1 MDPITKPNSDGP
13 QIKICGLTVPE
24 EASACADLG
33 ADAVGLVFY
42 PPSPR
47 HVTPHRA
54 AAVADVLPPQVCA
67 VGVFV
72 DPSWELLCEAIAAA
86 RLGAVQLHGAETQ
99 ALIDRV
105 RERFGVKVI
114 KGLFATRPP
123 RLADAD
129 RYSAQAFL
137 VECGR
142 GAQPGGNALTWDWEA
157 AAAFARIQPTVL
169 AGGLT
174 PDNVGAA
181 IAAALPDAVDA
192 SSGLEAAPGRK
203 DLGKV
208 ERFIA
213 AVRQT
218 RNLYAQAG
226 IRTRPVFKADSS
238 TLSMQRGESECPSRC

>member
-1 MDPITKPNSDGP
+1 MDQTKNSTINGP
-13 QIKICGLTVPE
+13 QIKICGLTLPE
-24 EASACADLG
+24 EAAACAALG
-33 ADAVGLVFY
+33 ADAIGLVFY

-47 HVTPHRA
+47 HVDPQLA
-54 AAVADVLPPQVCA
+54 AAVAAVLPPQVCA

-114 KGLFATRPP
+114 KGLFATRQP

-129 RYSAQAFL
+129 RYCVQAFL

-142 GAQPGGNALTWDWEA
+142 GAQPGGNALTWNWES
-157 AAAFARIQPTVL
+157 AAAFARIHPTVL

-174 PDNVGAA
+174 PDNVTVA
-181 IAAALPDAVDA
+181 ITAALPAAVDA

-208 ERFIA
+208 ERFIV

-218 RNLYAQAG
+218 RELYAQAG
-226 IRTRPVFKADSS
+226 IQTQPVFEIDSS
-238 TLSMQRGESECPSRC
+238 T